1 MKKETIIETIFLLA
15 FIGTMF
21 WIGIA
26 DSWGHKIQHDFPYSY
41 LASDTFQHQTRAQ
54 WIKDTGNYKYEAPY
68 YSAGYTNIVGFYP
81 PILLHLSVLFSHIS
95 GLEVYDT
102 ILFITVFFAITGS
115 LIFYNIISCWNKQI
129 AILSMPLMTY
139 IFTIREARVA
149 FYWGH
154 WPALLGDFF
163 LVACLWMLIN
173 LQKKHSGIILGIL
186 LAATTLAHT
195 AATIFTVLFI
205 LIFFAI
211 AVLRKKLEKK
221 QLKNIIIAFT
231 VLLIL
236 TAYFLILFKQ
246 TWMVVFPFTFQIWT
260 DWTGGGGFITL
271 QSFGT
276 YTLLIMALGMFFI
289 IFSKNQNNFFQKL
302 IALFSLGAGFTNYIG
317 FSNRAFN
324 FRFYWPILLSVLFG
338 TGIYK
343 IAKKVINHLTTFKSA
358 AISLAVIAIL
368 INYNYT
374 PTGKIDGLMNQYT
387 WQTLNWIKD
396 NTENDAKIFFFY
408 GDSYDQDGSLGNT
421 HRRNTRVEIIDLS
434 QTLQNKKI
442 EKEYPTKELI
452 ESGTE
457 LPYREGMFTYAR
469 VIAEN
474 KNVTG
479 RKIRDVCSFDY
490 YVFDKSG
497 RYPVLVQFNQIIAN
511 TFAQHNFT
519 IVFDNPLSI
528 VLKNQQHGGQC
539 FGANNTITL

>member
-289 IFSKNQNNFFQKL
+289 IFSKNQNNFF
-302 IALFSLGAGFTNYIG
+302 
-317 FSNRAFN
+317 
-324 FRFYWPILLSVLFG
+324 
-338 TGIYK
+338 
-343 IAKKVINHLTTFKSA
+343 
-358 AISLAVIAIL
+358 
-368 INYNYT
+368 
-374 PTGKIDGLMNQYT
+374 
-387 WQTLNWIKD
+387 
-396 NTENDAKIFFFY
+396 
-408 GDSYDQDGSLGNT
+408 
-421 HRRNTRVEIIDLS
+421 
-434 QTLQNKKI
+434 
-442 EKEYPTKELI
+442 
-452 ESGTE
+452 
-457 LPYREGMFTYAR
+457 
-469 VIAEN
+469 
-474 KNVTG
+474 
-479 RKIRDVCSFDY
+479 
-490 YVFDKSG
+490 
-497 RYPVLVQFNQIIAN
+497 
-511 TFAQHNFT
+511 
-519 IVFDNPLSI
+519 
-528 VLKNQQHGGQC
+528 
-539 FGANNTITL
+539 

>member
-1 MKKETIIETIFLLA
+1 M
-15 FIGTMF
+15 
-21 WIGIA
+21 
-26 DSWGHKIQHDFPYSY
+26 
-41 LASDTFQHQTRAQ
+41 
-54 WIKDTGNYKYEAPY
+54 
-68 YSAGYTNIVGFYP
+68 
-81 PILLHLSVLFSHIS
+81 
-95 GLEVYDT
+95 
-102 ILFITVFFAITGS
+102 
-115 LIFYNIISCWNKQI
+115 
-129 AILSMPLMTY
+129 
-139 IFTIREARVA
+139 
-149 FYWGH
+149 
-154 WPALLGDFF
+154 
-163 LVACLWMLIN
+163 
-173 LQKKHSGIILGIL
+173 
-186 LAATTLAHT
+186 
-195 AATIFTVLFI
+195 
-205 LIFFAI
+205 
-211 AVLRKKLEKK
+211 
-221 QLKNIIIAFT
+221 
-231 VLLIL
+231 
-236 TAYFLILFKQ
+236 
-246 TWMVVFPFTFQIWT
+246 
-260 DWTGGGGFITL
+260 
-271 QSFGT
+271 
-276 YTLLIMALGMFFI
+276 
-289 IFSKNQNNFFQKL
+289 
-302 IALFSLGAGFTNYIG
+302 
-317 FSNRAFN
+317 
-324 FRFYWPILLSVLFG
+324 LFG

-343 IAKKVINHLTTFKSA
+343 IAKKVINNLTTFKSA